1 MRRSFSR
8 QIKVG
13 LLVGLLTA
21 LLSALA
27 GASMASGVVSEEGV
41 PSPEMPVSLQPPFSS
56 VLPPTAGQLEADAAS
71 RTAYEGLA
79 KAEAVSL
86 VSRTFDISRPVWQ
99 APGAEGEGQIESYVN
114 NLAAVEKTPGG
125 GKVVVASTI
134 PLRVNSGSG
143 LAPTSLALKEEGGS
157 FLPENPVVPVAI
169 SKHASG
175 GITFSEGLQV
185 TPLGASEAEAPVLV
199 GNRVVFANVARDTDL
214 ISARVR
220 LVRRS
225 LGSCAHRRAL
235 PISACS
241 SISLQGLCW
250 RRAQACP
257 VAQK

>member
-86 VSRTFDISRPVWQ
+86 VSGPLTSR
-99 APGAEGEGQIESYVN
+99 GRYG
-114 NLAAVEKTPGG
+114 
-125 GKVVVASTI
+125 
-134 PLRVNSGSG
+134 R
-143 LAPTSLALKEEGGS
+143 
-157 FLPENPVVPVAI
+157 
-169 SKHASG
+169 
-175 GITFSEGLQV
+175 
-185 TPLGASEAEAPVLV
+185 
-199 GNRVVFANVARDTDL
+199 
-214 ISARVR
+214 R
-220 LVRRS
+220 L
-225 LGSCAHRRAL
+225 
-235 PISACS
+235 
-241 SISLQGLCW
+241 
-250 RRAQACP
+250 
-257 VAQK
+257 AQKAKGRSKAT